1 MPEHLR
7 NFAVDFKIDATRTN
21 IPQVSDNVVVNAL
34 NTVYLWTGI
43 LAVIVIIVA
52 GFYYVTSA
60 NNQERLTRAK
70 NAILYAVIGLI
81 VVLMAF
87 VITKF
92 VIGSTGTP

>member
-1 MPEHLR
+1 MFKHLQQFV
-7 NFAVDFKIDATRTN
+7 NDFVIDASEVGV
-21 IPQVSDNVVVNAL
+21 PEVSENVVANAQ
-34 NTVYLWTGI
+34 NAVYFWTGI

-70 NAILYAVIGLI
+70 NAILYAVIGLV

-87 VITKF
+87 VITRF
-92 VIGSTGTP
+92 VIGGVGT